1 MDWPTA
7 TVICSA
13 CIGGGTTLAAAV
25 LRFGPSRNGNGNG
38 RRAVSE
44 DICLLRHQRLDE
56 DIQELKAG
64 VSKIHAR
71 LDEMILK
78 ARP

>member
-7 TVICSA
+7 TVIFGA
-13 CIGGGTTLAAAV
+13 CIGGGTTFAAAI
-25 LRFGPSRNGNGNG
+25 LRYGPSRNGNGNG
-38 RRAVSE
+38 RRSVSE
-44 DICLLRHQRLDE
+44 DICLLRHQRLDK
-56 DIQELKAG
+56 DIQELKDG